1 MPACSALQPA
11 RTQTHSQFQ
20 LGPPEQS
27 QARCSALLW
36 CLMPRYAVLCIQ
48 MLSALNPSSI
58 TTMDTPSTPLE
69 RVHHFW
75 PENNPALPAT
85 AARQSGKW
93 GQDPAL
99 TTKPQH
105 GASEMLLSME
115 RSPALAPKSGW
126 HRLPA
131 CLPAAGSLTPVLHSR
146 QTNSQEEGL
155 GSNNRPSCSSKQ
167 GCGAPGRAGLCGQH
181 GLPWWLPI
189 PDPCQ
194 CLAAVLRAL

>member
-146 QTNSQEEGL
+146 QTIPRRKGWEVTTGHPAAANRDVEPLEEQVFV
-155 GSNNRPSCSSKQ
+155 GSM
-167 GCGAPGRAGLCGQH
+167 GCHGGCPFLIPANAWLLC
-181 GLPWWLPI
+181 
-189 PDPCQ
+189 
-194 CLAAVLRAL
+194 